1 MQLDVSY
8 TGAAVSVSW
17 RHDALNQLNMRV
29 AARNGVKT
37 PDWCAVPS
45 KLLTSDDAYD
55 AIFVDDY
62 HSNDTGY
69 GNLNAPCA
77 EIADWIR
84 ANRGRSDAMSDLT
97 ASDVTL
103 LRRIAPAEVNGVPSA
118 CSGEVLVGLIGAGI
132 V

>member
-69 GNLNAPCA
+69 GNFNAPCA

-97 ASDVTL
+97 ANDVTL

-118 CSGEVLVGLIGAGI
+118 CSGEVLVDLIGAGI